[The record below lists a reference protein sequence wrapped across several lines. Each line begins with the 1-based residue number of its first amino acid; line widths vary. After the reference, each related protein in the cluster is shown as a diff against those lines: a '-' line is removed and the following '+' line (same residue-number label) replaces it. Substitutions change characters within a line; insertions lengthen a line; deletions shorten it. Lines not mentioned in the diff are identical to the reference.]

1 MGKGTLYLMVSNGV
15 FALAGYLVHFGL
27 GRYLGPV
34 DYGIFG
40 VVLSLMTVVNTFF
53 TAGFPQSAS
62 KYIAE
67 DNTRIAG
74 IIKSTN
80 RIILVFSALV
90 FSLYFGLAGVIASWF
105 NDSNLTPYIR
115 ISALVIPAYAFYS
128 IYGPGYLNGQRQFG
142 KQAIASFVSSI
153 VKIIAVL
160 ALVLLG
166 FGVKGAIAGY
176 LAAALAGLLL
186 AWRFL
191 RPVGKR
197 DVNFGW
203 KKLAEFGIPATAFT
217 VVFFLLMS
225 IDLFAV
231 KAIGGGEAEVGYY
244 TSATTISKMPYFLF
258 TGLAMTLLPS
268 ISRSISMN
276 DARLTRDYVR
286 QSIRYMLVL
295 LMPITI
301 LISATSANLLVLVYS
316 SAYVAAAPS
325 LSILI
330 FGIALLSL
338 FYVLASIVM
347 GAGRPKVTLG
357 IALSALGIDIVLNI
371 LLIPQYGLEGA
382 AWATTITGFVCMC
395 VAAVYVLWKFKTL
408 VSAKSLGKIILA
420 SLVIY
425 VIALQVSLQPPWL
438 PLIYVGLLA
447 LYVAILWLL
456 REINKE
462 DLRTF
467 RRIVPLSRFSCIGNR
482 AS

>member
-1 MGKGTLYLMVSNGV
+1 MGRGTLYLMVSNGV
-15 FALAGYLVHFGL
+15 FALAGYLIHFGL

-40 VVLSLMTVVNTFF
+40 VVLSLMTIVNTFF

-62 KYIAE
+62 KFIAE
-67 DNTRIAG
+67 DNAKIAG

-90 FSLYFGLAGVIASWF
+90 FSLYFGLAGVIANWF

-115 ISALVIPAYAFYS
+115 VSALAIPAYAFYS

-142 KQAIASFVSSI
+142 KQAITLFASSI

-160 ALVLLG
+160 ALVLVG
-166 FGVKGAIAGY
+166 FGVKGAIIGY
-176 LAAALAGLLL
+176 LIAAMAGFLL

-191 RPVGKR
+191 QPAGKK

-203 KKLAEFGIPATAFT
+203 KKLVEFGIPATAFS
-217 VVFFLLMS
+217 VVFFFLMS

-244 TSATTISKMPYFLF
+244 TSAATISKVPYFIF
-258 TGLAMTLLPS
+258 VGLAMTLLPS
-268 ISRSISMN
+268 ISRSISLN
-276 DARLTRDYVR
+276 NASLTRDYIQ

-295 LMPITI
+295 LIPSTV
-301 LISATSANLLVLVYS
+301 LISATSTGLLALVYS
-316 SAYVAAAPS
+316 STYIAAATT

-330 FGIALLSL
+330 FGLASLSV
-338 FYVLASIVM
+338 FFVLANIVI
-347 GAGRPKVTLG
+347 GSGRPQIALG
-357 IALSALGIDIVLNI
+357 IALPALGIDIGLNI
-371 LLIPQYGLEGA
+371 LLIPRYGMEGA
-382 AWATTITGFVCMC
+382 AWATTATGLTCMC
-395 VAAVYVLWKFKTL
+395 AAVVYVLFRFKTL

-425 VIALQVSLQPPWL
+425 IIAFKVSIQPVWL
-438 PLIYVGLLA
+438 PLIYAGLLA
-447 LYVAILWLL
+447 LYTAILCLL

-467 RRIVPLSRFSCIGNR
+467 RRIVPLSRFSGIGNS